1 MVGRRSLGGIPDLDS
16 WRKISTGKAGARS
29 FTQSR
34 PGGISLTRWRMQI
47 AAVTLEFRAR
57 AGTPDASTQGDHKR
71 QRNPVSQC
79 PAGFA
84 LFSSIAARG
93 ADGPPDALG
102 RGWQFDMLDAELGER
117 IDDRVRDRRQPRRD
131 PALAAA
137 AHAERVCR

>member
-1 MVGRRSLGGIPDLDS
+1 M
-16 WRKISTGKAGARS
+16 
-29 FTQSR
+29 
-34 PGGISLTRWRMQI
+34 PGGISLTRWRMKI

-79 PAGFA
+79 PAAFA

-93 ADGPPDALG
+93 ADGLPDALG
-102 RGWQFDMLDAELGER
+102 RGWQFDVLDAELGER